1 MALNEVRQTFV
12 RPFMEGLTQPDQ
24 SWQNGFDVWT
34 DDVAA
39 GKLAAFSGI
48 GAVPVWD
55 GSNDYPQVDVNDRAN
70 TTITYTKYALQ
81 VRINEYDAMDVPRIV
96 PEAATK
102 LGVAIANTYA
112 SVAAARLADAFNVST
127 TAGDGV
133 ALCSDSHPTASGVA
147 RDNNLASAFDRT
159 AYMAAVNL
167 ASLWQSYHNL
177 DEDWS
182 ADPKMLFGSP
192 QDTTFRETSIEVF
205 GSAVSSDQ
213 MQINA
218 AASYRPEVN
227 IWSKLTNPNQWF
239 VISKLR
245 KPLVFWIRKGAES
258 KTFIDEDN
266 GNIKISTSFA
276 LGTIAKPDPV
286 GIIGSSF

>member
-1 MALNEVRQTFV
+1 
-12 RPFMEGLTQPDQ
+12 
-24 SWQNGFDVWT
+24 
-34 DDVAA
+34 
-39 GKLAAFSGI
+39 
-48 GAVPVWD
+48 
-55 GSNDYPQVDVNDRAN
+55 
-70 TTITYTKYALQ
+70 
-81 VRINEYDAMDVPRIV
+81 
-96 PEAATK
+96 
-102 LGVAIANTYA
+102 
-112 SVAAARLADAFNVST
+112 
-127 TAGDGV
+127 
-133 ALCSDSHPTASGVA
+133 
-147 RDNNLASAFDRT
+147 
-159 AYMAAVNL
+159 
-167 ASLWQSYHNL
+167 
-177 DEDWS
+177 
-182 ADPKMLFGSP
+182 MLFGSP